1 MRSFSG
7 CGREPW
13 VPLICVGDLR
23 QLLRVPLRSQ
33 GHCGF
38 GRGPSLLNWV
48 WCNRRGPHLEWRQEP
63 QGSSPFLTQV
73 AEYLP
78 STDKRVTPRL
88 PWRNGSPLAF
98 RVVHGVTGHLLS
110 CVWNLRVFPDDA
122 QGCQCPFV
130 LCLHP
135 QGCLQRGVRA
145 SGSFQER
152 TRKLGSFSMWYHPR
166 GYISNFL
173 RRPASS

>member
-1 MRSFSG
+1 M
-7 CGREPW
+7 
-13 VPLICVGDLR
+13 
-23 QLLRVPLRSQ
+23 PLRSQ

-38 GRGPSLLNWV
+38 GRGLSLLNWV

-63 QGSSPFLTQV
+63 QGSSPFLTRV
-73 AEYLP
+73 AEYLQ
-78 STDKRVTPRL
+78 SMDKRVTPHL
-88 PWRNGSPLAF
+88 LWRNGSPLSL
-98 RVVHGVTGHLLS
+98 RVVHGVTGLLLS
-110 CVWNLRVFPDDA
+110 CVWNLWVFPDDA

-166 GYISNFL
+166 GYVSNFL
-173 RRPASS
+173 GRPASS

>member
-1 MRSFSG
+1 MHA
-7 CGREPW
+7 CGAESSTRWHRRATGHVEEAGA
-13 VPLICVGDLR
+13 VG
-23 QLLRVPLRSQ
+23 VQ
-33 GHCGF
+33 GWGA
-38 GRGPSLLNWV
+38 GG
-48 WCNRRGPHLEWRQEP
+48 QEP
-63 QGSSPFLTQV
+63 QGSSPFLTRV
-73 AEYLP
+73 AGYLP
-78 STDKRVTPRL
+78 SMDKRVTPHL
-88 PWRNGSPLAF
+88 LWRHGSPLAL

-110 CVWNLRVFPDDA
+110 CVWNLWVFPDDA

>member
-1 MRSFSG
+1 MVLNYMARLSTQTT
-7 CGREPW
+7 
-13 VPLICVGDLR
+13 GDG
-23 QLLRVPLRSQ
+23 S
-33 GHCGF
+33 
-38 GRGPSLLNWV
+38 
-48 WCNRRGPHLEWRQEP
+48 CNACHFLPFILEIVLK
-63 QGSSPFLTQV
+63 GISSPFLTRV
-73 AEYLP
+73 AEYLL
-78 STDKRVTPRL
+78 STDKTVTPRL

-166 GYISNFL
+166 GYVSNFL
-173 RRPASS
+173 GRPASS

>member
-38 GRGPSLLNWV
+38 GRGLSLLNWV

-63 QGSSPFLTQV
+63 QGSSPFLTRV
-73 AEYLP
+73 AEYPP

-122 QGCQCPFV
+122 QGCQCPFCCTFIHRVVFKEVSGHRV
-130 LCLHP
+130 LLKSVL
-135 QGCLQRGVRA
+135 GNRGLSACGTPHEATSR
-145 SGSFQER
+145 
-152 TRKLGSFSMWYHPR
+152 
-166 GYISNFL
+166 NF
-173 RRPASS
+173 P